1 LLVVFRCWS
10 ILEIPTIRLRDGGIG
25 PREKE
30 QFQAYLNSRLRDERL
45 ESLVKSLFRPSY
57 GGNRN
62 YALMY
67 TLARSQ
73 AGNNLALV
81 SESPLAN
88 SVTSWPN

>member
-1 LLVVFRCWS
+1 M
-10 ILEIPTIRLRDGGIG
+10 RD
-25 PREKE
+25 K
-30 QFQAYLNSRLRDERL
+30 RL
-45 ESLVKSLFRPSY
+45 ESLVKNLFRPSY

-88 SVTSWPN
+88 NVTSWPN